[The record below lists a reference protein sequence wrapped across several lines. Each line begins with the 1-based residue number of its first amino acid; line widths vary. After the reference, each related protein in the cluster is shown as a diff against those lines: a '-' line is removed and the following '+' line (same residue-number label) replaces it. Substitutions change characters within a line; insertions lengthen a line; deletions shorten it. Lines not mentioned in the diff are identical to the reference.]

1 MSKITPC
8 DYGECPYD
16 AQYSEAC
23 RVYCGL
29 GVDEACDEDEFDYDD
44 DEECSGYTDEDFER
58 AYRSHYGIN
67 DHEDYSPSAPWNAPG
82 MKVSDFI

>member
-1 MSKITPC
+1 MAKETPC
-8 DYGECPYD
+8 DYGDCPYD
-16 AQYSEAC
+16 AEYSEAC

-29 GVDEACDEDEFDYDD
+29 GVDVACDENEFDD
-44 DEECSGYTDEDFER
+44 DEEEDVCGYTDEDFER

-67 DHEDYSPSAPWNAPG
+67 ECEDYSPSAPWNAPG

>member
-1 MSKITPC
+1 MKTMAKKTPC

-29 GVDEACDEDEFDYDD
+29 GVDEACDENEFDDD
-44 DEECSGYTDEDFER
+44 CYGIDEDMELL
-58 AYRSHYGIN
+58 AHIEGRSGHG
-67 DHEDYSPSAPWNAPG
+67 DYSPSAPWNAPG

>member
-1 MSKITPC
+1 MAKITPC

-29 GVDEACDEDEFDYDD
+29 GVDVACDEDEFD
-44 DEECSGYTDEDFER
+44 DEEEYTGYTDEDFER
-58 AYRSHYGIN
+58 AYKAHYG
-67 DHEDYSPSAPWNAPG
+67 DDESDFYSPSAPWNAPG

>member
-1 MSKITPC
+1 MAKETPC

-16 AQYSEAC
+16 AMYIEAC

-29 GVDEACDEDEFDYDD
+29 GVDVACDEDEFDDD
-44 DEECSGYTDEDFER
+44 DFYEPTEEDFEN
-58 AYRSHYGIN
+58 AYKAHYGIS
-67 DHEDYSPSAPWNAPG
+67 DREYYSPSAPWNAPG

>member
-1 MSKITPC
+1 MAKTTPC

-16 AQYSEAC
+16 AQYSEHC

-29 GVDEACDEDEFDYDD
+29 GVDEACDESEFD
-44 DEECSGYTDEDFER
+44 DEEECTGYTDADFER
-58 AYRSHYGIN
+58 AYRSHYGIH
-67 DHEDYSPSAPWNAPG
+67 DCEDYSPSAPWNAPG

>member
-1 MSKITPC
+1 MAKYETPC

-29 GVDEACDEDEFDYDD
+29 GVDVECDEDEFD
-44 DEECSGYTDEDFER
+44 DEEECCGYTDEDFER
-58 AYRSHYGIN
+58 AYKSHYGIS
-67 DHEDYSPSAPWNAPG
+67 DREDYSPSAPWNAPG